1 MAAPDK
7 TSLVTKSKKNNKD
20 RTKSQQTL
28 LKVTQDDGKSTTNHD
43 TTKKEILKE
52 KLAIIHRDSNQA

>member
-43 TTKKEILKE
+43 TTKKY
-52 KLAIIHRDSNQA
+52 

>member
-1 MAAPDK
+1 MVAPDK

-28 LKVTQDDGKSTTNHD
+28 LKETQDDGKSTTNHD
-43 TTKKEILKE
+43 TTKEEILKG
-52 KLAIIHRDSNQA
+52 KPAIIHRDSNQA